1 MRRRFSEIHRRAFT
15 LLEVLVGLSILALVV
30 VVLGASYLNVLIGY
44 EVVSRGMAINEDVA
58 FARQQVLRE
67 PDRRKLEQG
76 GEFETTGGRRA
87 KWSVEITASTMPDV
101 YEVAFTCEITEALR
115 PEPER
120 VTQRFLVLRPTWS
133 IDPAEQGK
141 LKEDVK
147 RRILE
152 LQGLQGKKGTG

>member
-1 MRRRFSEIHRRAFT
+1 MRRRFSEIRRRAFT

-87 KWSVEITASTMPDV
+87 KWSVEIAASTMPDV